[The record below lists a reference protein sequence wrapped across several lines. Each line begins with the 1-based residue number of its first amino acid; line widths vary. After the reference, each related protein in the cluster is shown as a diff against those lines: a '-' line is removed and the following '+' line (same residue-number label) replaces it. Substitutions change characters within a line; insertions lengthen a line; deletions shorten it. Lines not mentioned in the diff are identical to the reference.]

1 MAIPAYLFTEEFLV
15 DNIYNNFIN
24 RTGKP
29 TFFYWKAEN
38 AIKIFKWKLAT
49 LYKQPAKQLSA
60 ERCVCKPFENFLLPE
75 HPQLTS

>member
-29 TFFYWKAEN
+29 TFFLLKGRECYKDIQMKACN
-38 AIKIFKWKLAT
+38 IIQAT
-49 LYKQPAKQLSA
+49 
-60 ERCVCKPFENFLLPE
+60 C
-75 HPQLTS
+75 